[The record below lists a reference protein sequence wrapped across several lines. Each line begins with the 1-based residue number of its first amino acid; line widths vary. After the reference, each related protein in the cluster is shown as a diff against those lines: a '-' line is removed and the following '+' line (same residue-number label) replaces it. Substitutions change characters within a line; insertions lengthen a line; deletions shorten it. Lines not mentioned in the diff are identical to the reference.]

1 MKPLAIIPARS
12 GSKGLRDK
20 NIKPMAGKP
29 LMVYSIQAALD
40 SGVFDEVM
48 VSTDSEHYADIAR
61 EWGGSVPFLR
71 SETTST
77 DHASSWDM
85 VKEVLEGYRSLGKE
99 YDSFCLLQPT
109 SPLRTA
115 QDINNAYDLFQS
127 AETAVISVCE
137 ADHPP
142 VWFHELPEDH
152 SLDGFAQ
159 REDDKQRQE
168 VGTYYRV
175 NGAIYF
181 IRTEELYRDEFL
193 YRKGSFAYIMPRSRS
208 IDIDT
213 ETDFIIAEAIL
224 KSQQNS

>member
-115 QDINNAYDLFQS
+115 QDINNA
-127 AETAVISVCE
+127 
-137 ADHPP
+137 
-142 VWFHELPEDH
+142 
-152 SLDGFAQ
+152 
-159 REDDKQRQE
+159 
-168 VGTYYRV
+168 
-175 NGAIYF
+175 
-181 IRTEELYRDEFL
+181 
-193 YRKGSFAYIMPRSRS
+193 
-208 IDIDT
+208 
-213 ETDFIIAEAIL
+213 
-224 KSQQNS
+224 